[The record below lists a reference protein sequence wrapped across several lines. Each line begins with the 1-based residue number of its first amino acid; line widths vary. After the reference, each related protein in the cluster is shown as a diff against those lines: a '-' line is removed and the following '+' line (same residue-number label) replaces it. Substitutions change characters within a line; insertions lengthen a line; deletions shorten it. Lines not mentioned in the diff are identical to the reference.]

1 MTNRHSIRR
10 GTQDEYNKLLDAF
23 NAKSKTKKESV
34 RHLITQGFSGEQAEN
49 AVHVYWKGG
58 KTKATFLLSRE
69 HRNQL
74 LDDFDATK
82 KTPKECVDY
91 LMRSY
96 GCTYRQATSAVY
108 KYRQEKGLIGQ

>member
-1 MTNRHSIRR
+1 MTNKHRVRR
-10 GTQDEYNKLLDAF
+10 GNQAEYNKLLDTF
-23 NAKSKTKKESV
+23 NAKSKTKKKSV
-34 RHLITQGFSGEQAEN
+34 AYLITQNFSREQAEN

-58 KTKATFLLSRE
+58 KTRATFILSSE

-74 LDDFDATK
+74 LNDFNATQ

-91 LMRSY
+91 LMRSH

-108 KYRQEKGLIGQ
+108 KYRQEKGLIGK